1 MRYQT
6 QANLT
11 LDKGDLILTSRYH
24 PGLVEDIKALPYHD
38 RSYQPADK
46 TWRIKYQW
54 GKDVQDLVYKHL
66 GQVVQVPPQVT
77 YSAEYIQTRLFRVE
91 YIGSIRERDDG
102 SLIATGF
109 MDKGWNIIF
118 PYSALK
124 EWFGQEQK
132 PDEAPTFYAVLGVKR
147 KASPDEIKKAYRL
160 AARTWH
166 PDVNKEP
173 DAHEQFIK
181 IQNAY
186 EILKEDMT
194 RRKYDAALKFEK
206 DYIKKI
212 QRQEKW
218 KKEYEA
224 TIKAWNPPVRCG
236 WLMVEGTESLG
247 RFFVQKIIQWN
258 SITNETGLSMVS
270 YWPKGADTFK
280 VEFI

>member
-1 MRYQT
+1 MRYQQ

-54 GKDVQDLVYKHL
+54 GKDVQDIVYKHL
-66 GQVVQVPPQVT
+66 GQIVQVPAQIT
-77 YSAEYIQTRLFRVE
+77 YSAEYVQTRLFEVK

-102 SLIATGF
+102 SQTATGF
-109 MDKGWNIIF
+109 VDGGWNIIF

-147 KASPDEIKKAYRL
+147 KATQDEIKKAYRL

-173 DAHEQFIK
+173 DAHEQFLK

-186 EILKEDMT
+186 EILKEDQT
-194 RRKYDAALKFEK
+194 RRKYDAGLKFEK
-206 DYIKKI
+206 DANKYAIKHKERVI
-212 QRQEKW
+212 EKYGW
-218 KKEYEA
+218 Q
-224 TIKAWNPPVRCG
+224 PPIRCG
-236 WLMVEGTESLG
+236 WIACQGTESLG
-247 RFFVQKIIQWN
+247 RFFVQKIVQWN
-258 SITNETGLSMVS
+258 SITNETGLSVVS

-280 VEFI
+280 CEWI